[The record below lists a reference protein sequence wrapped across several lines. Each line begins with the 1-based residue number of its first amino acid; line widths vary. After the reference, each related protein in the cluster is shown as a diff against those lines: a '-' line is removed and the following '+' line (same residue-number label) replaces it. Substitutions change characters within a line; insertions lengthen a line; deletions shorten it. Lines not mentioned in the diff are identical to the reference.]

1 MSNGGYKYKNNKTY
15 IAFSKQIEDP
25 INYPFPT
32 PSGKIE
38 IFSKRLYDMEKPDE
52 IPAIPKYVPSF
63 EGVGDNKKEKYPLQL
78 IGWHT
83 KRRTHSTHD
92 SNEKLSSLEAQKL
105 WINSFDARQRGVF
118 DGDEVEVYND
128 RGRIKIIAHVTQKI
142 IKGVVGMPQGA
153 WYEADD
159 KGCDKGGSIN
169 VLTTS
174 KPTPL
179 AKGNPQHS
187 NLVEVQLQNKKG
199 C

>member
-1 MSNGGYKYKNNKTY
+1 
-15 IAFSKQIEDP
+15 
-25 INYPFPT
+25 
-32 PSGKIE
+32 
-38 IFSKRLYDMEKPDE
+38 
-52 IPAIPKYVPSF
+52 
-63 EGVGDNKKEKYPLQL
+63 
-78 IGWHT
+78 
-83 KRRTHSTHD
+83 
-92 SNEKLSSLEAQKL
+92 L
-105 WINSFDARQRGVF
+105 WINSFDARQRGIF